1 MARKQH
7 LINVHTST
15 STTAPTGA
23 SLYLGEIAVQHT
35 ENNPA
40 LWIKMGSAQ
49 TSTDYEKFIGET
61 EIMTLIEDS
70 KILGSGYTYSGLSYV
85 NSATT
90 IADAYSALTN
100 EVILNEKVG
109 AAAINELNRRVNE
122 LSGNTSNVEE
132 LINENEEIIAGALN
146 ILSNRIGTVE
156 THMTGDYIPL
166 TGYELASGTSEEE
179 LGLSEEDT
187 VNEAFGKLQK
197 QMLDNEEAVAA
208 GFNYFRDR
216 LDDID
221 EEISHNT
228 GVTALSGAV
237 QSLSSATRSLSANVE
252 SSLSSLVDDY
262 LPDNYTNTGTTNE
275 LSGVVMS
282 ISAKTSGVLTLNLN
296 GVEQG
301 QYSPSANTT
310 INLEAIQ
317 EITGADV
324 LLTGYEL
331 ATGSTEADLV
341 VVATDTVNEAFGK
354 LQKQNYDNEAVVAG
368 ALNDIDERIYA
379 LSGEVVSAITI
390 IDSLSGF
397 SEEISALTIDLEV
410 LSGAV
415 VAKDFVIAQALN
427 SLNDR
432 VETIEENSGLTAL
445 SASVIDNKSDISALS
460 ASVIDN
466 EEAISG
472 LTVSLI
478 EFSGAMQ
485 DTEYV
490 VAQTFNSVNDRLL
503 ALEGNSGLTALSA
516 SVVTNKDNIASVSGS
531 VIEASAATVAI
542 KTGLDNLSAVTL
554 TGVSL
559 NSTPLTVTNYNV
571 SVPVTTSG
579 SGIASAS
586 ATGSL
591 ADAKAVKEYVEDLV
605 SSSVD
610 YKGATASTPAS
621 AVKGDLYIASADFM
635 IGSDKVETGDFI
647 IYNGTGWDII
657 EKNLDGAIT
666 GSLTGNTIT
675 LGDSVNSIKS
685 LANGTAGQVLKM
697 GSSAP
702 EWGDLP
708 VLSSATTGAG
718 NVVSSIQVNGHEI
731 TYVKD
736 FTAATNADLTSLSA
750 SVVDNEN
757 NISALSASV
766 VDNKN
771 EISAVTV
778 DVDEL
783 SGMVVTIDYV
793 VAQALNNLNDRIDE
807 IEEDSGL
814 TVLSASVVSNKNDV
828 VALSASVVDNNSNV
842 TALSASVVDNANKV
856 VGLSASVVT
865 NETNITSLS
874 ASVVDNRGAI
884 SAVSI
889 DLIALSGVVEDNE
902 LVTAE
907 ALISLNNKIDELSGN
922 TGFDGFE
929 EITWSALKTLR
940 DSSGLTPGKQYRI
953 TDYNTTTSQEDTQAA
968 GHQFDIIVVADSV
981 NKLNENARAALHSGD
996 AYFSTSGANLN
1007 AWEIKYCLDNDTTRF
1022 YWAVTGSTGRGVI
1035 YYMKDEWNNEC
1046 SYDFKNIQFKR
1057 YDVMGFT
1064 LNRGQYYS
1072 DLSARVE
1079 AWLNSVKNTLPY
1091 RFYRG
1096 YSDPVSGQDAVDEG
1110 YADLLDVD
1118 EEEILESGLKYCI
1131 LDDPEW
1137 LGDPGLIASFDDSIN
1152 FDWFYTFTN
1161 RINNLNSDKSLTKEC
1176 YNNVIKS
1183 EDYLRDNIF
1192 LNNSLNNG
1200 CYNNT
1205 LGAFCYNNTFGNNF
1219 GHNTFGNSCNSNT
1232 FGNSCYNNTF
1242 GNECGHNTFGNSCN
1256 SNTFGN
1262 SCYSN
1267 TFGNSYNYNTFG
1279 NDCLNNTF
1287 GTSCAN
1293 NTLGNDCL
1301 NNTFGTICYSN
1312 TFGNTCNS
1320 NTFGN
1325 GCSYNTFGDSCY
1337 QIIFNKEYVQRVI
1350 VENGNQFITLTS
1362 TQTTSPSLPLRNI
1375 TIAQGVNN
1383 SVTVKT
1389 ISHNTLN
1396 DTFQTTYANDASG
1409 NTVAVNIAD
1418 IAGVATLLSQI

>member
-331 ATGSTEADLV
+331 ATGSTEADLA

-445 SASVIDNKSDISALS
+445 SASVIDNKNDISALS

-503 ALEGNSGLTALSA
+503 TLEGNSGLTALSA

-559 NSTPLTVTNYNV
+559 NSTPLTVTNHNI
-571 SVPVTTSG
+571 SVPVTISG

-591 ADAKAVKEYVEDLV
+591 ADAKAVKEYVENLV

-666 GSLTGNTIT
+666 GALTANTVT
-675 LGDSVNSIKS
+675 LGDSANSIKS

-771 EISAVTV
+771 EISAVTI

-783 SGMVVTIDYV
+783 SGMVVTMDYV

-814 TVLSASVVSNKNDV
+814 TSLSASVVSNGSNITAVSASV
-828 VALSASVVDNNSNV
+828 VDNKSNITAVSASVVDNKSNITAVSASVVTNKDNVAALSASVVDNKNGLTS
-842 TALSASVVDNANKV
+842 
-856 VGLSASVVT
+856 LSASVVT
-865 NETNITSLS
+865 NKSDISAIS
-874 ASVVDNRGAI
+874 ASVVDNKEAI
-884 SAVSI
+884 SAHTI
-889 DLIALSGVVEDNE
+889 DITVLSGVVEDNE

-922 TGFDGFE
+922 TGFDGLE

-968 GHQFDIIVVADSV
+968 GHQFDIIVVADDV
-981 NKLNENARAALHSGD
+981 NKLNENARAVLHSGD
-996 AYFSTSGANLN
+996 TYFSTSGANLN
-1007 AWEIKYCLDNDTTRF
+1007 AWEIKYSLDNDDKRF

-1046 SYDFKNIQFKR
+1046 PYDFKNIQFKR
-1057 YDVMGFT
+1057 YKVT
-1064 LNRGQYYS
+1064 ATSKSSL
-1072 DLSARVE
+1072 
-1079 AWLNSVKNTLPY
+1079 
-1091 RFYRG
+1091 
-1096 YSDPVSGQDAVDEG
+1096 
-1110 YADLLDVD
+1110 
-1118 EEEILESGLKYCI
+1118 SGLVGAY
-1131 LDDPEW
+1131 
-1137 LGDPGLIASFDDSIN
+1137 IATGTSMNNFTVDASQSVWRYTFNTNSLTDDSIASDSSLN
-1152 FDWFYTFTN
+1152 GFTN
-1161 RINNLNSDKSLTKEC
+1161 SIYD
-1176 YNNVIKS
+1176 NVIL
-1183 EDYLRDNIF
+1183 DYVNGVKL
-1192 LNNSLNNG
+1192 SLNGIVFNG
-1200 CYNNT
+1200 SYCYGNSFNT
-1205 LGAFCYNNTFGNNF
+1205 NCYHSTFGNSCYYNTFGNNCYCNTF
-1219 GHNTFGNSCNSNT
+1219 GDTCGSNTFGNSGYYNTFGNYFQNNAFGNSFGSNT
-1232 FGNSCYNNTF
+1232 FGNSCHDNTF
-1242 GNECGHNTFGNSCN
+1242 GNYCQYNTFGIKNNNNTFGNSCGSN
-1256 SNTFGN
+1256 TFGTYFQNNTFGN
-1262 SCYSN
+1262 SCQRS
-1267 TFGNSYNYNTFG
+1267 TFGNYCQYIELQK
-1279 NDCLNNTF
+1279 D
-1287 GTSCAN
+1287 
-1293 NTLGNDCL
+1293 
-1301 NNTFGTICYSN
+1301 
-1312 TFGNTCNS
+1312 
-1320 NTFGN
+1320 
-1325 GCSYNTFGDSCY
+1325 
-1337 QIIFNKEYVQRVI
+1337 YVYYII
-1350 VENGNQFITLTS
+1350 VENGNQYIYITS
-1362 TQTTSPSLPLRNI
+1362 TQTTSSSSKLQNF
-1375 TIAQGVNN
+1375 TISQGVNN
-1383 SVTVKT
+1383 TTTYKT
-1389 ISHNTLN
+1389 ISHNTVN
-1396 DTFQTTYANDASG
+1396 DTFKTTYQPTN
-1409 NTVAVNIAD
+1409 
-1418 IAGVATLLSQI
+1418 SQTISV